1 MTWNMHKIAYG
12 TFTCIIQVDLKF
24 VKTFEKTKI

>member
-1 MTWNMHKIAYG
+1 MHKIAYG

-24 VKTFEKTKI
+24 VKTFEKTKIKI